1 MSAHRDGIPV
11 RRRSPIAVLTGPD
24 VRIMTQTTKTRALA
38 GVPAVS
44 KLTVRTI
51 AYRRRRP
58 CRTPHRR
65 RPTTCP
71 TRCRR
76 RRRGRAR
83 RRPGPAR
90 GRHVARVVGAGR
102 RAGGHLLSAGVPRVV
117 VTATGA
123 RRVSTVQLGRRV
135 LTAHTHTHT
144 DHTTV
149 TFALRRDETRD
160 RPALTRRYSTSLQA
174 AADGNDN
181 RLY

>member
-1 MSAHRDGIPV
+1 MGYLYLS
-11 RRRSPIAVLTGPD
+11 T
-24 VRIMTQTTKTRALA
+24 MTQTKKTRALA
-38 GVPAVS
+38 GVLAVS
-44 KLTVRTI
+44 KLTARTI
-51 AYRRRRP
+51 AYR
-58 CRTPHRR
+58 
-65 RPTTCP
+65 
-71 TRCRR
+71 
-76 RRRGRAR
+76 R

-135 LTAHTHTHT
+135 LTAHT